1 MKMRIKDGTRKTF
14 IWEKELAVHYDYCP
28 AEFGFPSSAGKSE
41 MMSQLLLGHIAA
53 RRVILSRLAPARS
66 FPFHQIIFSRSW
78 LFEGFLESWI
88 QCCTCSLPLGA
99 GFLAQFLERHLSLDG
114 AVNFGGSSDL
124 PSALHSELTFRQH
137 ACPEVTL
144 TPLQFSNEN
153 SIFWLDGVLSSV

>member
-1 MKMRIKDGTRKTF
+1 MGHAKTF

-28 AEFGFPSSAGKSE
+28 AEFGFAGKSE

-78 LFEGFLESWI
+78 LFEVLFCCKKESWI

-144 TPLQFSNEN
+144 TPLQFYSKI
-153 SIFWLDGVLSSV
+153 SIFRLDGVLSRV